1 MALIVKGGAVCQS
14 PPRRRRPFRIVQ
26 KGYPDIWAADW
37 ADASRLYC
45 DRRDMNG
52 LGASMFPEAT
62 LLLEHMPVG
71 RISYTGRIWLP
82 GEWRPDDR
90 PLYDNQIA
98 SGT

>member
-37 ADASRLYC
+37 ADAS
-45 DRRDMNG
+45 
-52 LGASMFPEAT
+52 
-62 LLLEHMPVG
+62 
-71 RISYTGRIWLP
+71 